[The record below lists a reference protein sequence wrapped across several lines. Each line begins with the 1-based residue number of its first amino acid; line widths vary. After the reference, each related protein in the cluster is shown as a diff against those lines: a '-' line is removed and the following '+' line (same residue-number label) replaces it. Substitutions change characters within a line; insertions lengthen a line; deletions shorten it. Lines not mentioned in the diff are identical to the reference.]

1 MAYASDQ
8 SSSLTRRRTAL
19 RAVQPTPHY
28 VSAEPV
34 VRMTPAAEEEGFL
47 ETLRKLWRRR
57 GLIALCTLLLG
68 GAGIFAAWSLP
79 SYYVSEARVLVG
91 VQNPRLPNVESIIAD
106 VSPDAERVQNEGFV
120 LQSRSLAKL
129 VIDQLRLRNDPEF
142 NPELRKPSFWARLD
156 LHQYVPPVV
165 EAWIA
170 QLMPAKPPARADADR
185 EAANRD
191 DRMIDLVLTRV
202 DVSTLG
208 RSHVLSVKAESQNPT
223 TAAAIANTLAERY
236 LEYQRRDKVESMD
249 RVDKFLLGRISELR
263 EQVAKSD
270 QAVEDYRRS
279 HGLYKSGGSGVTAQQ
294 LSELNSQL
302 LAAQTAKAE
311 AESRLKEAQELSK
324 GGLTTESVPEV
335 LKSPLI
341 ASLKQAQAD
350 SERKAAELSA
360 SYGARHPSMVN
371 ARAEVGNIQ
380 RRVGAEIAK
389 VVDGLTR
396 EARTAQARY
405 DALAANF
412 ETLKQQMGA
421 VNDKSIQLESLE
433 RDATVNRNLLEAM
446 LLRAKQSTGAEN
458 VLQANAKLVSP
469 AAPASSPSYP
479 PKALIALL
487 GIVGGMMVGS
497 AIALLREGGDHTFRR
512 ADQIESATGLP
523 VMAMVPQV
531 AGRTPPA
538 MQVLRQPT
546 SAYSEALRR
555 LHIGVELSE
564 AATSPKTI
572 LFSSATPSEG
582 KSVMVASLGRLLASN
597 GKRVLLIDCDWRSP
611 RLHQIFRFSN
621 RDGLASLLADKEAQL
636 DNVIH
641 HDALSGVDVMPAGP
655 WSPRSAHLLGSEH
668 MRHLLEA
675 LEPHYE
681 FIILDTPPAL
691 VTADVMALSRLVE
704 KVVFVV
710 RWGHTRQEAVL
721 EALKQI
727 IDAQGDVA
735 GVVMSR
741 VVSKQY
747 RQYSYGDPF
756 FESSRA
762 AASHAA

>member
-1 MAYASDQ
+1 
-8 SSSLTRRRTAL
+8 
-19 RAVQPTPHY
+19 
-28 VSAEPV
+28 
-34 VRMTPAAEEEGFL
+34 
-47 ETLRKLWRRR
+47 
-57 GLIALCTLLLG
+57 
-68 GAGIFAAWSLP
+68 
-79 SYYVSEARVLVG
+79 
-91 VQNPRLPNVESIIAD
+91 VESIIAD
-106 VSPDAERVQNEGFV
+106 ISPDAERVQNEGFV
-120 LQSRSLAKL
+120 LQSRSIAKL

-156 LHQYVPPVV
+156 LHQYVPPTV

-170 QLMPAKPPARADADR
+170 QLMPAKPPVRADADR

-191 DRMIDLVLTRV
+191 DRMIDLLLTRV

-208 RSHVLSVKAESQNPT
+208 RSHVLSVKAESQNPA
-223 TAAAIANTLAERY
+223 TAAAIANTLAQRY

-294 LSELNSQL
+294 LSELNTQL

-380 RRVGAEIAK
+380 RRVGAEIGK

-469 AAPASSPSYP
+469 AAPAGSPSYP

-512 ADQIESATGLP
+512 AEQIESATGLP

-531 AGRTPPA
+531 ASRRRPIA
-538 MQVLRQPT
+538 RRCAVFT
-546 SAYSEALRR
+546 SASSCRKPRR
-555 LHIGVELSE
+555 RPRPSC
-564 AATSPKTI
+564 
-572 LFSSATPSEG
+572 SARPRRR
-582 KSVMVASLGRLLASN
+582 KASR
-597 GKRVLLIDCDWRSP
+597 
-611 RLHQIFRFSN
+611 
-621 RDGLASLLADKEAQL
+621 
-636 DNVIH
+636 
-641 HDALSGVDVMPAGP
+641 
-655 WSPRSAHLLGSEH
+655 
-668 MRHLLEA
+668 
-675 LEPHYE
+675 
-681 FIILDTPPAL
+681 
-691 VTADVMALSRLVE
+691 
-704 KVVFVV
+704 
-710 RWGHTRQEAVL
+710 
-721 EALKQI
+721 
-727 IDAQGDVA
+727 
-735 GVVMSR
+735 
-741 VVSKQY
+741 
-747 RQYSYGDPF
+747 
-756 FESSRA
+756 
-762 AASHAA
+762 